1 MGVFG
6 VVSAFGDVFPLAVPQ
21 NKVYTRDEHIKNRL
35 SNRRSEFA
43 DYLMQLIMRDFDFL
57 VF

>member
-6 VVSAFGDVFPLAVPQ
+6 VVSAFGDVFTLAVPQ
-21 NKVYTRDEHIKNRL
+21 NKVCTRDEHIKNRL
-35 SNRRSEFA
+35 SNRRSKFA